1 MVPTLEC
8 NLLWVRAIVGGLIK
22 GAAGSQKF
30 LWFRVLSLVVDSYK
44 KNKEV
49 IGDDQGRSQKRQNCE
64 TDIITVHIGY
74 CEYFGT

>member
-1 MVPTLEC
+1 MVPTREC

-22 GAAGSQKF
+22 GAIGSQKF

-49 IGDDQGRSQKRQNCE
+49 IGDEQGRSPERQNQ
-64 TDIITVHIGY
+64 
-74 CEYFGT
+74 